1 MHITTSPF
9 GQLAD
14 GRAVSLFTLT
24 NDQGIQV
31 KITDFGGIITELHVP
46 DRQGNF
52 ADVVL
57 GYDDL
62 DGYVRD
68 KNYFGAVIGRY
79 ANRVADA
86 SFELDGTR
94 YGLDR
99 NDGANHLH
107 GGSAGFYKVLW
118 SAQIDQQG
126 DYVALILSY
135 RSVDGEQGYPGNLD
149 VTVTYQLNQRNEL
162 RVQYQALTD
171 KATPVNL
178 TQHSYFNLAGAGA
191 GNRVGGGAGVNA
203 GEILSHELMID
214 ADAFT
219 PVNPALIPEAGHVQV
234 AGTPFDFRAA
244 RLIAEQIDG
253 DDRQLRLGKGY
264 DHNFVL
270 NKTVDNQLNLAARVV
285 EPVSGRVLEL
295 ITQEPGLQFYSG
307 NFLDGSVA
315 AKGLVYGQRSGFCLE
330 PQHFPDSPNRPVF
343 PSTILRPDER
353 YLTVTIYR
361 FSVQA

>member
-1 MHITTSPF
+1 MHITKSPF

-14 GRAVSLFTLT
+14 GRTVSLFTLT

-31 KITDFGGIITELHVP
+31 KITDFGGIITELHAP
-46 DRQGNF
+46 DRHGNF

-57 GYDDL
+57 GFDDL
-62 DGYVRD
+62 DGYLQD

-79 ANRVADA
+79 ANRVANA
-86 SFELDGTR
+86 SFELDGTE
-94 YGLDR
+94 YVLDR

-107 GGSAGFYKVLW
+107 GGSVGFYKVLW
-118 SAQIDQQG
+118 SAQIDQQS

-178 TQHSYFNLAGAGA
+178 TQHSYFNLAGTE
-191 GNRVGGGAGVNA
+191 VGVASGT
-203 GEILSHELMID
+203 ILNHELMIN

-219 PVNPALIPEAGHVQV
+219 PINHALIPDNGHAQV
-234 AGTPFDFRAA
+234 AGTPFDFRAGK
-244 RLIAEQIDG
+244 LIAEQIEAG
-253 DDRQLRLGKGY
+253 DEQLNRARGF

-270 NKTVDNQLNLAARVV
+270 NKTVDNQLNLAARVL

-307 NFLDGSVA
+307 NFLDGSA
-315 AKGLVYGQRSGFCLE
+315 AGKGTVYGHRSGFCLE
-330 PQHFPDSPNRPVF
+330 PQHFPDSPNKPAF

-353 YLTVTIYR
+353 YLTITIYR